1 MQQREGIKFGL
12 ERRTGKRVFLNGA
25 GMKRGERGGRGER
38 AEIGSGKW
46 HCCWRKPMAREKD
59 NWGDSPGGGGKGK
72 GRELSAAV
80 LLPLERAL
88 PLLDEQEKERGVVK
102 EEEEEIAQ
110 QQQQR
115 EFEWKCPS
123 RNVS

>member
-1 MQQREGIKFGL
+1 V
-12 ERRTGKRVFLNGA
+12 TA
-25 GMKRGERGGRGER
+25 PGEE
-38 AEIGSGKW
+38 A
-46 HCCWRKPMAREKD
+46 
-59 NWGDSPGGGGKGK
+59 K

-102 EEEEEIAQ
+102 EEEEIAQ